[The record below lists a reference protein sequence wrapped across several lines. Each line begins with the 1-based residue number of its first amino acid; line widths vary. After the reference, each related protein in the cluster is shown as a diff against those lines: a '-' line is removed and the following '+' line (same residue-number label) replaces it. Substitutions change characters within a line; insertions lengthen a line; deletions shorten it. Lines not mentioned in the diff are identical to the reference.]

1 MKKLLVLLSV
11 LVLITSCGMKT
22 EETNKGNISNKKIE
36 EKVEEKIEK
45 TERIEEKFGDLT
57 KYIKVDITDIESKR
71 VSDILKERKT
81 KQVEIKKMIENS
93 TKENKGKLYKQ
104 IVEKRKIYKDKI
116 SVYISKSKISS
127 FEKYHE
133 RVNIMIK
140 KKLDKKLNNK

>member
-36 EKVEEKIEK
+36 EKVEEKTEK
-45 TERIEEKFGDLT
+45 IEEKFGDLT